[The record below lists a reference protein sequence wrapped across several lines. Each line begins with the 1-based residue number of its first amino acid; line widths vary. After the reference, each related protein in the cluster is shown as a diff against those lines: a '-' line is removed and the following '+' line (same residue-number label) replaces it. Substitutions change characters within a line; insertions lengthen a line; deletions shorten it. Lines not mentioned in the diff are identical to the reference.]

1 MSGNLNNSIKE
12 KDLVF
17 IDLEQQSGHANK
29 KPILTLRLHQMHVSV
44 SAAFRMGLKEN
55 KYKYCRFSLVK
66 ANDKGHIDR
75 LYIRPEI
82 VSPDNRLKKHYLI
95 NYSKLGDGAV
105 ITGVKSLYD
114 QLPRLKKILEGKF
127 SDRRI
132 ELNFCEIS
140 KLHYF
145 SLGANFD
152 QTLSNLN
159 KVPKVKAV
167 YRISYKDTIQN
178 IGETNNLAR
187 RLKEKGITEVLASKG
202 VTEIPMDK
210 VEYSL
215 MENAT
220 DEQRRDCEW
229 EHLKKHKEQFGHYPP
244 FNHQGGRKVQN

>member
-1 MSGNLNNSIKE
+1 MPHAPNSRTTF
-12 KDLVF
+12 LVTKGVPT
-17 IDLEQQSGHANK
+17 ISK
-29 KPILTLRLHQMHVSV
+29 ILTCQTIP
-44 SAAFRMGLKEN
+44 AKAPKE
-55 KYKYCRFSLVK
+55 
-66 ANDKGHIDR
+66 
-75 LYIRPEI
+75 
-82 VSPDNRLKKHYLI
+82 
-95 NYSKLGDGAV
+95 
-105 ITGVKSLYD
+105 
-114 QLPRLKKILEGKF
+114 KILEGKF

-132 ELNFCEIS
+132 GLNFCEIS

-145 SLGANFD
+145 GLGANFD
-152 QTLSNLN
+152 QTLLSLN

-210 VEYSL
+210 VEYSV

-229 EHLKKHKEQFGHYPP
+229 EHLNKHKEQFGHYPP